1 MTLRLSELYFRT
13 FDIKKGR
20 RHHLPAFLLASEVAA
35 KLYNNSKPK
44 LPLENTNMQ
53 FLLVD
58 PCILIFIS
66 DDK

>member
-20 RHHLPAFLLASEVAA
+20 RHHHLPTFLVASEVAA

-58 PCILIFIS
+58 PCIWI
-66 DDK
+66 